1 MKNIVDKLE
10 HAVYLIE
17 DPYTIG
23 VLREAIEA
31 IEKLQAEAKAPC
43 PGCQDLR
50 RHQRAAEESSWENE
64 RLRAEGAYDQGRDGW
79 S

>member
-1 MKNIVDKLE
+1 MKDIINKLE

-23 VLREAIEA
+23 VLREAVEF
-31 IEKLQAEAKAPC
+31 IEKQQAQIDRSQKN
-43 PGCQDLR
+43 
-50 RHQRAAEESSWENE
+50 AADASWEND

-79 S
+79 L